1 MNTRGSAVEEF
12 ALGCHLVSSRQTY
25 RCRTYTHHGLYI
37 GEGKV
42 IHYAGRSKDETATD
56 STIQITSLE
65 NFSAGYGRTPREHA
79 HPRYT
84 GQQVVDRA
92 LKRLG
97 EDGYHLFG
105 NNCEHFCNWA
115 IDGVHESGQV
125 ERGSVLSNSV
135 LSGIMGIAAPVAVAG
150 IGRAAGL
157 AGGAATMKGL
167 ATVGALAGGT
177 VGGIATVGG
186 LAGAVTATLVNS
198 TLLAPHD
205 NHSEEETDARK
216 AGRAATTVAVPV
228 GTTAAVIAIGA
239 AGAPGAVGAA
249 AITSGLAGIGSL
261 VGGGMLAGVG
271 LTVAAPAVVTVA
283 AGYGVYKLA
292 QNNTDVRDAIVTASD
307 TAVAVA
313 AKGVTISKTA
323 AITAADAATVG
334 LQTAADATAKAVPV
348 VQDVA
353 NVALDAAR
361 SGAISLLS
369 GAKGGLETVIQTVE
383 KRCGSAW
390 DYIAPSN
397 M

>member
-1 MNTRGSAVEEF
+1 
-12 ALGCHLVSSRQTY
+12 
-25 RCRTYTHHGLYI
+25 
-37 GEGKV
+37 
-42 IHYAGRSKDETATD
+42 
-56 STIQITSLE
+56 
-65 NFSAGYGRTPREHA
+65 
-79 HPRYT
+79 
-84 GQQVVDRA
+84 
-92 LKRLG
+92 
-97 EDGYHLFG
+97 
-105 NNCEHFCNWA
+105 
-115 IDGVHESGQV
+115 
-125 ERGSVLSNSV
+125 
-135 LSGIMGIAAPVAVAG
+135 
-150 IGRAAGL
+150 
-157 AGGAATMKGL
+157 
-167 ATVGALAGGT
+167 
-177 VGGIATVGG
+177 
-186 LAGAVTATLVNS
+186 
-198 TLLAPHD
+198 
-205 NHSEEETDARK
+205 
-216 AGRAATTVAVPV
+216 
-228 GTTAAVIAIGA
+228 
-239 AGAPGAVGAA
+239 
-249 AITSGLAGIGSL
+249 
-261 VGGGMLAGVG
+261 MLAGVG